1 MPKRR
6 RKQQTLERMKWLTD
20 YKEGKPCADCGKIF
34 DPVCMDFHH
43 REPHL
48 KKDEVRQ
55 LLRDGY
61 SMTTVMHEIGK
72 CDILC
77 ACCHRLR
84 HKNEPHSE
92 LAHEVVPRG
101 VLPL

>member
-1 MPKRR
+1 MPKRA
-6 RKQQTLERMKWLTD
+6 RKESVLSRMRWLTE
-20 YKEGKPCADCGKIF
+20 YKDGKPCADCGEVF

-48 KKDEVRQ
+48 KKDQVRQ

-61 SMTTVMHEIGK
+61 SWETVMKEIKK
-72 CDILC
+72 CDLLC

-84 HKNEPHSE
+84 HKDEPDNLLSQQDQS
-92 LAHEVVPRG
+92 VG